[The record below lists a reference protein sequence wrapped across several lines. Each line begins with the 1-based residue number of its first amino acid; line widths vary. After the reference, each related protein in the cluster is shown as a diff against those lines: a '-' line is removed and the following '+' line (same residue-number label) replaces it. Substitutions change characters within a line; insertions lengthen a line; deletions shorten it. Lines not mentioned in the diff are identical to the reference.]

1 MAIEKIA
8 TVTHYQGTLADID
21 ELTETD
27 GYPTGSIYHAVDTG
41 DELVRFANGWSI
53 DLRKARAI
61 KRAELL

>member
-8 TVTHYQGTLADID
+8 TVTPYQGVSADLD
-21 ELTETD
+21 ELTD
-27 GYPTGSIYHAVDTG
+27 LSDYPAGSIFHAVDTG
-41 DELVRFANGWSI
+41 DEFVRYADGWTL

>member
-8 TVTHYQGTLADID
+8 TVTPYQGMLADLD
-21 ELTETD
+21 ELTDTNA
-27 GYPTGSIYHAVDTG
+27 YPAGTIFHAVDTG
-41 DELVRFANGWSI
+41 DEFVKYADGWVL

>member
-8 TVTHYQGTLADID
+8 TVTPYQGTLADLD
-21 ELTETD
+21 ELTD
-27 GYPTGSIYHAVDTG
+27 SSAYPAGSIFHAVDTG
-41 DELVRFANGWSI
+41 DEFVRYANGWTL

>member
-8 TVTHYQGTLADID
+8 TVTPYQGVLADMD
-21 ELTETD
+21 ELTDTNA
-27 GYPTGSIYHAVDTG
+27 YPAGSIFHAVDTG
-41 DELVRFANGWSI
+41 DEFVKYADGWVL

>member
-8 TVTHYQGTLADID
+8 TVTPYQGVLADLD
-21 ELTETD
+21 ELTDTNA
-27 GYPTGSIYHAVDTG
+27 YPAGSIFHAVDTG
-41 DELVRFANGWSI
+41 DEFVKYADGWTL

>member
-8 TVTHYQGTLADID
+8 TVTPYQGVLADLD
-21 ELTETD
+21 ELTDTNA
-27 GYPTGSIYHAVDTG
+27 YPAGSIFHAIDTG
-41 DELVRFANGWSI
+41 DEFVKYADGWVL

>member
-8 TVTHYQGTLADID
+8 TVTPYQGVLADLD
-21 ELTETD
+21 ELTDTNA
-27 GYPTGSIYHAVDTG
+27 YPVGSIFHAVDTG
-41 DELVRFANGWSI
+41 DEFVKYADSWTL